1 MNFMDVFCEE
11 FPVKLSFK
19 LPDHCVIIQVA
30 VDILK

>member
-19 LPDHCVIIQVA
+19 LPDHCIQVA